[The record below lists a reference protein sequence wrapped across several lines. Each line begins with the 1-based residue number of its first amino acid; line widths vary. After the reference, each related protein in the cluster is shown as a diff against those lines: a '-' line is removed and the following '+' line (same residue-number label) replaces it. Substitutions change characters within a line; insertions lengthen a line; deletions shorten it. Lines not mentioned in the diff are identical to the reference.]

1 MSVVFELS
9 EAFLAEQG
17 IALDAADVLEGV
29 RRGFLKPRVAAVV
42 ASKAIAGGS
51 TDPLW
56 AAIESDAMRA
66 TAAHDRASAPGAL
79 QEDLRSKLTHRKWLF
94 LQLTAAYLSRAALP
108 DPLQA
113 VEMIYADFDYP
124 PSIESFVRSMP
135 LQPGDVA
142 GPHGLFD
149 RWRRFLESEAVLLA
163 GTRMT
168 TGPRAG
174 SAAVRD
180 QRHDSVHPDVL

>member
-56 AAIESDAMRA
+56 AAMESDAVSA
-66 TAAHDRASAPGAL
+66 TAAHDRASAPGGL
-79 QEDLRSKLTHRKWLF
+79 QEDLRSELTHHKWLF

-124 PSIESFVRSMP
+124 ASIESFVRYMP
-135 LQPGDVA
+135 LQPGEVP
-142 GPHGLFD
+142 GVEGVFD
-149 RWRRFLESEAVLLA
+149 RWRRFLDSEAVVLA
-163 GTRMT
+163 VT
-168 TGPRAG
+168 
-174 SAAVRD
+174 
-180 QRHDSVHPDVL
+180 